1 MIKSLR
7 QARITDGLPRVLARQ
22 EWVIA
27 LSEALGLALGKTLD
41 YTDESQIYTRLDT
54 APEAVLDVLAVDWK
68 IDWYD
73 TELTVEQKRRIV
85 KTALTV
91 RRLMG
96 TAAAVKLQVHAI
108 YPEAAVTEWFQYDG
122 RPGCFRVSLPL
133 PKEGITVE
141 SCIIGEWKKDVGD
154 SVNVGDVLFSYE
166 TDKAEFDCES
176 TAAGTLLAKFYEDGD
191 EVPCLA
197 NVCAIGN
204 PGDAFEFLKPG
215 AEVPA
220 PAAAPA
226 AEEAAPAAVAA
237 PAAAAEFKAISKRAM
252 AKAVA
257 NNVNPALATGTGP
270 NGRIIERDID
280 KLLASGAAA
289 AYAAPTAAAPAA
301 AEFEDVKWSPVRKAT
316 AKSMTKSLSTMA
328 QLTQQYS
335 FDATQ
340 IQAYRAML
348 KPLDAPMGKVSL
360 NDMVM
365 FAVAKT
371 IKSCP
376 DLNAN
381 VLEENVV
388 RHFNTVNLGFAC
400 DTPRGLIVPTI
411 FNADQMTLL

>member
-141 SCIIGEWKKDVGD
+141 SCIIGEWKKNVGD
-154 SVNVGDVLFSYE
+154 AVNVGDILFTYE
-166 TDKAEFDCES
+166 TDKAEFECES

-197 NVCAIGN
+197 NVCAIGKE
-204 PGDAFEFLKPG
+204 GDAYEFLKKK
-215 AEVPA
+215 ADVPA
-220 PAAAPA
+220 QPVGERNILLLVCCKLRPLPQPPKLPLPQPSSRPSPRAPWPRLLPTTSTRRLPPAP
-226 AEEAAPAAVAA
+226 
-237 PAAAAEFKAISKRAM
+237 
-252 AKAVA
+252 
-257 NNVNPALATGTGP
+257 
-270 NGRIIERDID
+270 
-280 KLLASGAAA
+280 
-289 AYAAPTAAAPAA
+289 APTAASSSAI
-301 AEFEDVKWSPVRKAT
+301 
-316 AKSMTKSLSTMA
+316 ST
-328 QLTQQYS
+328 S
-335 FDATQ
+335 
-340 IQAYRAML
+340 
-348 KPLDAPMGKVSL
+348 
-360 NDMVM
+360 
-365 FAVAKT
+365 
-371 IKSCP
+371 
-376 DLNAN
+376 
-381 VLEENVV
+381 
-388 RHFNTVNLGFAC
+388 
-400 DTPRGLIVPTI
+400 
-411 FNADQMTLL
+411 